1 MTETAQR
8 RASGGGTGFGR
19 LGAAAR
25 AFVAWSWIVLGPTWA
40 ADGWLTSYEAALDA
54 AQAQNKPVLTVFTGS
69 DWCPHCRTLEEQV
82 LHTETFKAWADG
94 RVVLLMIDLPKQG
107 ISAEER
113 AVRSRV
119 CITHH
124 VRTFPSVLLIDPD
137 GGRIAAQTGYVGQSA
152 DAWVATMSGHLE
164 SWDAPTP
171 PAVASRDDPAMRLTS
186 GNGPPRR

>member
-1 MTETAQR
+1 MTSNRQR
-8 RASGGGTGFGR
+8 
-19 LGAAAR
+19 GAAASRPGVHGLTAAVR
-25 AFVAWSWIVLGPTWA
+25 AFAAWSWILIGPVWA

-54 AQAQNKPVLTVFTGS
+54 ARDQKKPVLTVFTGS

-82 LHTETFKAWADG
+82 LHTQTFKAWAEG

-119 CITHH
+119 CITHE
-124 VRTFPSVLLIDPD
+124 VRTFPSVVLIDPA
-137 GGRIAAQTGYVGQSA
+137 GERIAAQTGYLGQSA
-152 DAWVATMSGHLE
+152 DVWVAAMDGHLD
-164 SWDAPTP
+164 SWDSAVP
-171 PAVASRDDPAMRLTS
+171 PAVASRDEPAMRLTS

>member
-1 MTETAQR
+1 MTGHGR
-8 RASGGGTGFGR
+8 RWIWGR
-19 LGAAAR
+19 GRGLVAAAW
-25 AFVAWSWIVLGPTWA
+25 ACAAWSCILVGPGRA
-40 ADGWLTSYEAALDA
+40 ADGWLTSYEGALEAARE
-54 AQAQNKPVLTVFTGS
+54 QQKPVLTVFTGS

-82 LHTETFKAWADG
+82 LHTQTFRAWAEG

-119 CITHH
+119 CIAHG
-124 VRTFPSVLLIDPD
+124 VRTFPSVALIDPD
-137 GGRIAAQTGYVGQSA
+137 GQRITVQTGYVGQSA
-152 DAWVATMSGHLE
+152 DTWVAAMDGHVE
-164 SWDAPTP
+164 SWDPAAP